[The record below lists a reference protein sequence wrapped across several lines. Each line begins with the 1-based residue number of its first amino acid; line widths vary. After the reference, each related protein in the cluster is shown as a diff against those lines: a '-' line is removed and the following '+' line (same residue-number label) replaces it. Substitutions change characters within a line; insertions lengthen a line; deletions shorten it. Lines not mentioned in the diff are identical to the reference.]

1 MAQAK
6 NLTEKQKKK
15 KKKRKREKV
24 ARAVKPL
31 KDKQGSFME
40 YFNLIKEKFL
50 LLPQKY
56 KLAIIFGVVVVIAM
70 IIS

>member
-6 NLTEKQKKK
+6 NLIEKQKKK

-24 ARAVKPL
+24 ARVVKPL

-40 YFNLIKEKFL
+40 YLNLIKEKFL
-50 LLPQKY
+50 LLPRKY
-56 KLAIIFGVVVVIAM
+56 QIAIGMSAIVVVALIFG
-70 IIS
+70 

>member
-50 LLPQKY
+50 SLPKKY
-56 KLAIIFGVVVVIAM
+56 QIAIAFGVVVVIAV
-70 IIS
+70 IIG